1 MKEII
6 LVIRV
11 ATESNPFGKIT
22 RDDEVLI
29 CFHFIEAGS
38 PPKTCE
44 NALEETN
51 AIIVI
56 NKNFFKQGI

>member
-1 MKEII
+1 MNEII

-11 ATESNPFGKIT
+11 ATESNPFGKMT
-22 RDDEVLI
+22 REEEVLI

-44 NALEETN
+44 NALEEMN
-51 AIIVI
+51 PIVVI
-56 NKNFFKQGI
+56 NKNFLK